1 MIRRAFIL
9 VANHAFDLPKSRI
22 DAEVFKQCVSCT
34 SKSIISEIIG
44 VGSKVLIASEKNKKN
59 TIVYLH
65 KSMEADFVQCPLTK

>member
-44 VGSKVLIASEKNKKN
+44 EGSKVLMMASEKNKKK
-59 TIVYLH
+59 H
-65 KSMEADFVQCPLTK
+65 KCILT